1 MKWRILIG
9 NSARKN
15 LARFPNRDRLRILLV
30 LRDMGE
36 NPQNG
41 DIEKIAGEI
50 HAWRRR
56 IGNYRIVYEI
66 DAKQRSVSVK
76 DIRRR
81 TTSTY

>member
-1 MKWRILIG
+1 
-9 NSARKN
+9 
-15 LARFPNRDRLRILLV
+15 
-30 LRDMGE
+30 MGE

-66 DAKQRSVSVK
+66 DAKQRSVSIN

-81 TTSTY
+81 TTSAYQ